1 MADALDAEH
10 LPTSITQPVVITVRN
25 SDLGLNETGR
35 VKRLDLTGLVASLPI
50 AIPDGTVLFSTIDMR
65 TLNATARGLIR
76 VRTQTTMGE
85 GAGFDTV
92 ADFIELNDDGKQKIE
107 RLLGNADTP
116 PPPNA
121 GGFIN
126 TSANTAGATRS
137 FATDQLGVQP
147 VYSRTAGGKQDFQI
161 APERKTYFEP
171 SPIRG
176 KAVASKSTKFWG
188 SIGVSGYTVV
198 ILAVLALFPQGRFWE
213 LYVWDHVAWATSRT
227 WYWAQHV
234 GDVKLYNNT
243 P

>member
-10 LPTSITQPVVITVRN
+10 LPAALTLPVVITVRN

-35 VKRLDLTGLVASLPI
+35 VKRLDHTGLVASLPV

-92 ADFIELNDDGKQKIE
+92 ADFIELNDDGKQKID
-107 RLLGNADTP
+107 RLLGNQEAP

-121 GGFIN
+121 GGFI
-126 TSANTAGATRS
+126 SGAPIGNGRS
-137 FATDQLGVQP
+137 FATDQIGVQP
-147 VYSRTAGGKQDFQI
+147 VYSRTSGKQDFQI
-161 APERKTYFEP
+161 TPEKKTYFEP
-171 SPIRG
+171 SPMRG
-176 KAVASKSTKFWG
+176 KTEASKSTKFWG

-198 ILAVLALFPQGRFWE
+198 ILAVVALFPQGRYWE
-213 LYVWDHVAWATSRT
+213 LFVWDHVAWAVSRT
-227 WYWAQHV
+227 WYWMQNI
-234 GDVKLYNNT
+234 GNVKLYNNT

>member
-10 LPTSITQPVVITVRN
+10 LPTALTLPVVITVRN

-35 VKRLDLTGLVASLPI
+35 VKRLDHTGLVASLPI

-107 RLLGNADTP
+107 RLLGNADA

-126 TSANTAGATRS
+126 SAPSAGGATRS

-171 SPIRG
+171 APIRG

-198 ILAVLALFPQGRFWE
+198 ILAVVALFPQGRF
-213 LYVWDHVAWATSRT
+213 
-227 WYWAQHV
+227 
-234 GDVKLYNNT
+234 
-243 P
+243 

>member
-10 LPTSITQPVVITVRN
+10 LPASITLPVVITVRN

-35 VKRLDLTGLVASLPI
+35 VKRLDHTSLVASLPV

-92 ADFIELNDDGKQKIE
+92 ADFIELNDDGKLKID
-107 RLLGNADTP
+107 RLLGNQESP

-121 GGFIN
+121 GGFIGGG
-126 TSANTAGATRS
+126 AGGGSGRS
-137 FATDQLGVQP
+137 FATDQIGVQP
-147 VYSRTAGGKQDFQI
+147 VYSRTSGKQDYQI
-161 APERKTYFEP
+161 TPEKKTYFEP
-171 SPIRG
+171 APIRG
-176 KAVASKSTKFWG
+176 KAEASKSTKFWG

-198 ILAVLALFPQGRFWE
+198 ILAVVALFPQGRYWE
-213 LYVWDHVAWATSRT
+213 LYVWDHVAWAVSRT
-227 WYWAQHV
+227 WYWMQNI
-234 GDVKLYNNT
+234 GNVKLYNNT

>member
-10 LPTSITQPVVITVRN
+10 LPPALTLPVVITVRN

-35 VKRLDLTGLVASLPI
+35 VKRLDHSGLVASLPV

-65 TLNATARGLIR
+65 TLNATARGLVR

-85 GAGFDTV
+85 GAGFETV
-92 ADFIELNDDGKQKIE
+92 ADFIELNDDGKQKID
-107 RLLGNADTP
+107 RLLSNQDS

-121 GGFIN
+121 GGFMV
-126 TSANTAGATRS
+126 GAAPLGGNGQRS
-137 FATDQLGVQP
+137 FATDQLGLQP
-147 VYSRTAGGKQDFQI
+147 VYSRTTGKQDFQI

-171 SPIRG
+171 APIRG
-176 KAVASKSTKFWG
+176 KAVASQSTKFWG

-198 ILAVLALFPQGRFWE
+198 ILAVVALFPQGRYWE
-213 LYVWDHVAWATSRT
+213 LFIWDHVAWAVSRT
-227 WYWAQHV
+227 WYWAQNI
-234 GDVKLYNNT
+234 GNVKLYNNT

>member
-10 LPTSITQPVVITVRN
+10 LPAALTLPVVITVRN

-35 VKRLDLTGLVASLPI
+35 VKRLDHTGLVASLPV

-92 ADFIELNDDGKQKIE
+92 ADFIELNDDGKQKID
-107 RLLGNADTP
+107 RLLGNQEAP

-121 GGFIN
+121 GGFI
-126 TSANTAGATRS
+126 SAAPIGNGRS
-137 FATDQLGVQP
+137 FATDQIGVQP
-147 VYSRTAGGKQDFQI
+147 VYSRTSGKQDFQI
-161 APERKTYFEP
+161 TPEKKTYFEP
-171 SPIRG
+171 SPMRG
-176 KAVASKSTKFWG
+176 KTEASKSTKFWG

-198 ILAVLALFPQGRFWE
+198 ILAVVALFPQGRYWE
-213 LYVWDHVAWATSRT
+213 LFIWDHVAWAVSRT
-227 WYWAQHV
+227 WYWMQNI
-234 GDVKLYNNT
+234 GNVKLYNNT

>member
-10 LPTSITQPVVITVRN
+10 LPTALTLPVVITVRN

-35 VKRLDLTGLVASLPI
+35 VKRLDHDGLVASLPV

-92 ADFIELNDDGKQKIE
+92 ADFVELNDDGKQKID
-107 RLLGNADTP
+107 RLLANQDGAP
-116 PPPNA
+116 AVA
-121 GGFIN
+121 GGFVP
-126 TSANTAGATRS
+126 AAPPVGGAGRS

-147 VYSRTAGGKQDFQI
+147 VYTRTTGANQDFQI
-161 APERKTYFEP
+161 TPERKTYFEP
-171 SPIRG
+171 SPMRG
-176 KAVASKSTKFWG
+176 KVEASKSTKFWG
-188 SIGVSGYTVV
+188 SIGVTGYTVI
-198 ILAVLALFPQGRFWE
+198 ILAVVALFPQGRYWE
-213 LYVWDHVAWATSRT
+213 LYVWDHVAWGVSRI
-227 WYWAQHV
+227 WYWMQNI
-234 GDVKLYNNT
+234 GNVKLYNNT